1 MAYWINLYNALT
13 VRVVLD
19 HYPVASILDIDISPG
34 LFSNGPWGKKLIV
47 VEGEN
52 LSLNDIEH
60 RILRPIWK
68 DARIHYVVNCASIGC
83 PNLALRAYAAERL
96 EEMLGAAARGYVNH
110 PRGVAFDDGRVI
122 GSKLYDWYKADF
134 GSNDAGVIGHLRQF
148 ANPALLSR
156 LASATRID
164 NHRYNW
170 ALNDTASRR
179 TKKIDMEDQRQ
190 SR

>member
-1 MAYWINLYNALT
+1 M
-13 VRVVLD
+13 
-19 HYPVASILDIDISPG
+19 G
-34 LFSNGPWGKKLIV
+34 QKLID

-60 RILRPIWK
+60 RTLRPIWK

-83 PNLALRAYAAERL
+83 PNLALRAYAPERL

-110 PRGVAFDDGRVI
+110 PRGVAFDGGRII
-122 GSKLYDWYKADF
+122 GSKLYDWYKAYF

-148 ANPALLSR
+148 ANPALLKR
-156 LASATRID
+156 LASANRID
-164 NHRYNW
+164 NHRYDW